1 MLARGHE
8 TLIWTRTR
16 HTNALRNALREYYP
30 AALQAFDDLADRDTL
45 AVLGR
50 APTPEQAASSDLCGD
65 PFRAQTRWT

>member
-1 MLARGHE
+1 MLARGSQ

-30 AALQAFDDLADRDTL
+30 AALQAFDDWLTATHSPCWASTHSR
-45 AVLGR
+45 AGR
-50 APTPEQAASSDLCGD
+50 SSDLCGD